1 MRLLEDILVFSSATF
16 LFIFLPAVYLL
27 NLLFAGLKLIKVQN
41 ILLMLASILFY
52 AWGEPVYV
60 ILMLVSTAANYALA
74 LIYKPD
80 GTLTRRRVLMVAAVA
95 LNIGMLAFFKYADF
109 VICNVNSL
117 LSLNIPQPN
126 IPLPIGISFFIF
138 QALSYVL
145 DVFRGEA
152 KARKNY
158 FDVLL
163 YISFFPQLIAGPI
176 VRYNDIAEQI
186 EHRELTLDKTVYGFK
201 RFCFGLAKK
210 ILLANILGSITDSLY
225 GFDVLNMPGAW
236 LAALCYILQIYFDF
250 SGYSD
255 MAIGLGAA
263 FGFEFK
269 ENFNYPY
276 ISTSIQEFWRRWH
289 ISLST
294 WFREYLYIP
303 LGGNRNGKLRTGINK
318 VIVFFFTGLW
328 HGASWN
334 FVIWGLFHG
343 LFIMLESYGVI
354 KPNRLPKFLSYCYA
368 MLVVTVGFVFFRAE
382 TLPQAV
388 RVLGEMAS
396 FNFDSMICARISALV
411 TPMAAIVFIVGCIAA
426 TPFVGI
432 WAKRIIKN
440 EAILE
445 VAKGV
450 CALVLLVLSVLA
462 LSTSAYNPFIYFRF

>member
-1 MRLLEDILVFSSATF
+1 
-16 LFIFLPAVYLL
+16 
-27 NLLFAGLKLIKVQN
+27 
-41 ILLMLASILFY
+41 
-52 AWGEPVYV
+52 
-60 ILMLVSTAANYALA
+60 
-74 LIYKPD
+74 
-80 GTLTRRRVLMVAAVA
+80 
-95 LNIGMLAFFKYADF
+95 
-109 VICNVNSL
+109 
-117 LSLNIPQPN
+117 
-126 IPLPIGISFFIF
+126 
-138 QALSYVL
+138 
-145 DVFRGEA
+145 
-152 KARKNY
+152 
-158 FDVLL
+158 
-163 YISFFPQLIAGPI
+163 
-176 VRYNDIAEQI
+176 
-186 EHRELTLDKTVYGFK
+186 
-201 RFCFGLAKK
+201 
-210 ILLANILGSITDSLY
+210 
-225 GFDVLNMPGAW
+225 MPGAW

>member
-80 GTLTRRRVLMVAAVA
+80 GTLTRRRVLTVAAVA

-276 ISTSIQEFWRRWH
+276 ISTSI
-289 ISLST
+289 
-294 WFREYLYIP
+294 
-303 LGGNRNGKLRTGINK
+303 
-318 VIVFFFTGLW
+318 
-328 HGASWN
+328 
-334 FVIWGLFHG
+334 
-343 LFIMLESYGVI
+343 
-354 KPNRLPKFLSYCYA
+354 
-368 MLVVTVGFVFFRAE
+368 
-382 TLPQAV
+382 
-388 RVLGEMAS
+388 
-396 FNFDSMICARISALV
+396 
-411 TPMAAIVFIVGCIAA
+411 
-426 TPFVGI
+426 
-432 WAKRIIKN
+432 
-440 EAILE
+440 
-445 VAKGV
+445 
-450 CALVLLVLSVLA
+450 
-462 LSTSAYNPFIYFRF
+462 

>member
-80 GTLTRRRVLMVAAVA
+80 GTLTRRRVLTVAAVA

-354 KPNRLPKFLSYCYA
+354 KPNKLPKFLSYCYA

-440 EAILE
+440 EAIRE